1 MGIIFKKDE
10 THITNEL
17 IGAVGTKDG
26 KLIEDGLD
34 LINDYLMDEN
44 TQLKHE
50 NQMLKLKLQQIQNTL
65 NYD

>member
-10 THITNEL
+10 TYITNEL

>member
-10 THITNEL
+10 TYITNEL

-26 KLIEDGLD
+26 KLIEDGLV
-34 LINDYLMDEN
+34 DEN